1 MNINLNQLK
10 AFYSAARAGTFSKAA
25 DELCVTEPAVF
36 VQVRSLERYLGFKL
50 LHKFGKDLK
59 LTENGKLL
67 HAYTEQIFRLVEQAE
82 RAMKDVGTLEKGELR
97 VGTTNALAQY
107 LLPIILPAFNTCH
120 PGIQLYVEVESSSQL
135 VNGILDHNYEIAIVA
150 RVPYPETIQKI
161 PLITE
166 EIVLIA
172 SPQSDLAG
180 RNACS
185 LQELSKYPMICRE
198 KRSATRQMVWNEFDK
213 KSVAPSV
220 VIEAGN
226 TELIK
231 NLVENGRGASLLAK
245 VFVKKEVDAGKLVVI
260 PIEEGPFF
268 LEIDV
273 IHVKG
278 RSLSPA
284 AETFLHFLGQAAN
297 ADNLDHFVNA
307 MGEERSWDIPPY
319 DQTQRG

>member
-10 AFYSAARAGTFSKAA
+10 AFYSAAKAGTFSRAA
-25 DELCVTEPAVF
+25 EELFVTEPAVF

-59 LTENGKLL
+59 LTENGKILF
-67 HAYTEQIFRLVEQAE
+67 AYAQQIFHLVEMAE
-82 RAMKDVGTLEKGELR
+82 MAMKDAGTLEKGELR

-107 LLPIILPAFNTCH
+107 LLPIILPAFNTSH
-120 PGIQLYVEVESSSQL
+120 PGIQLYVEVESSAQL
-135 VNGILDHNYEIAIVA
+135 VKGILDHNYEIALVA
-150 RVPYPETIQKI
+150 RVPYPETIEKI

-166 EIVLIA
+166 EIVLIT
-172 SPQSDLAG
+172 SPQSNLASKDV
-180 RNACS
+180 CS
-185 LQELSKYPMICRE
+185 LQELSGYPMICRE
-198 KRSATRQMVWNEFDK
+198 KRSATRQKVWNEFDK
-213 KSVAPSV
+213 LRITPSV

-245 VFVKKEVDAGKLVVI
+245 VFVKKEVDRGRLVVI
-260 PIEEGPFF
+260 PVNEGPFF

-273 IHVKG
+273 IHVRG

-284 AETFLHFLGQAAN
+284 AETFLRFLNQTAD

-307 MGEERSWDIPPY
+307 MQEERLNFPSPLA
-319 DQTQRG
+319 

>member
-10 AFYSAARAGTFSKAA
+10 AFFSAARAGTFSRAA
-25 DELCVTEPAVF
+25 EELFVTEPAVF
-36 VQVRSLERYLGFKL
+36 VQVRSLERYFGFKL

-67 HAYTEQIFRLVEQAE
+67 YGYAEQIFRLVGQAE
-82 RAMKDVGTLEKGELR
+82 MAMKDVGALEKGELR

-107 LLPIILPAFNTCH
+107 LLPIILPAFNTSH

-135 VNGILDHNYEIAIVA
+135 VKGILDHNYEIAIVA
-150 RVPYPETIQKI
+150 RVPYPETIEKI
-161 PLITE
+161 PLIKE

-172 SPQSDLAG
+172 PPRSPLASK
-180 RNACS
+180 NACS
-185 LQELSKYPMICRE
+185 LEELSKYPLICRE

-213 KSVAPSV
+213 KNMVPSV
-220 VIEAGN
+220 FIEAGN

-260 PIEEGPFF
+260 PVEEGPFF

-284 AETFLHFLGQAAN
+284 AETFLRFLDQTST
-297 ADNLDHFVNA
+297 ADSLDHFVNA
-307 MGEERSWDIPPY
+307 MHEERTSLASSLA
-319 DQTQRG
+319 

>member
-10 AFYSAARAGTFSKAA
+10 AFYSAAKAGTFSKAA
-25 DELCVTEPAVF
+25 DELFVTEPAVF

-67 HAYTEQIFRLVEQAE
+67 YGYAEQIFRLVEQAE
-82 RAMKDVGTLEKGELR
+82 RTMKDVGALEKGELR

-107 LLPIILPAFNTCH
+107 LLPIILPTFTMSH

-135 VNGILDHNYEIAIVA
+135 VKGILDHSYEIAIVA
-150 RVPYPETIQKI
+150 RVPYPDTIQKI
-161 PLITE
+161 PLIRE
-166 EIVLIA
+166 EIVLITSPESSLA
-172 SPQSDLAG
+172 SRDL
-180 RNACS
+180 CS
-185 LQELSKYPMICRE
+185 LRELSKYPMICRE
-198 KRSATRQMVWNEFDK
+198 KRSATRQMIWNEFDK

-245 VFVKKEVDAGKLVVI
+245 VFVKKEVENGKLVVV
-260 PIEEGPFF
+260 PIDEGPFF

-284 AETFLHFLGQAAN
+284 ADTFLHFLGQTASAE
-297 ADNLDHFVNA
+297 NLDHFVTVMA
-307 MGEERSWDIPPY
+307 EERP
-319 DQTQRG
+319 

>member
-1 MNINLNQLK
+1 MNLNLNQLK
-10 AFYSAARAGTFSKAA
+10 AFYSAAKAGTFSKAA
-25 DELCVTEPAVF
+25 DELFVTEPAVF
-36 VQVRSLERYLGFKL
+36 VQVRSLERHLGFKL

-67 HAYTEQIFRLVEQAE
+67 FRYAEEIFRLVEEAE
-82 RAMKDVGTLEKGELR
+82 RTMKDVGALEKGELR

-107 LLPIILPAFNTCH
+107 LLPIILPAFNTSH

-135 VNGILDHNYEIAIVA
+135 VKGILDHNYEIAIVA
-150 RVPYPETIQKI
+150 RVPYPESIQKI
-161 PLITE
+161 PLIRE

-172 SPQSDLAG
+172 SPESDLASK
-180 RNACS
+180 NTCS
-185 LQELSKYPMICRE
+185 LEELSKFPMICRE
-198 KRSATRQMVWNEFDK
+198 KRSATRQMVRNEFDK
-213 KSVAPSV
+213 KSVAPSM

-231 NLVENGRGASLLAK
+231 NLVENGRGTSLLAR
-245 VFVKKEVDAGKLVVI
+245 VFVKKEVDNGKLVVI
-260 PIEEGPFF
+260 PVDEGPFY

-284 AETFLHFLGQAAN
+284 AETLLQFLRQTAR
-297 ADNLDHFVNA
+297 ADDLDHFVNA
-307 MGEERSWDIPPY
+307 MHEEGEELSSPPA
-319 DQTQRG
+319 